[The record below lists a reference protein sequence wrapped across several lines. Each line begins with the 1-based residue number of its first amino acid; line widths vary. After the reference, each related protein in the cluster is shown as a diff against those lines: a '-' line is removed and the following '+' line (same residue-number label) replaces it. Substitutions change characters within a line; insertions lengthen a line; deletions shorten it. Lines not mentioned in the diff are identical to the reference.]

1 MYSEPNKPLTGVSKV
16 TGAVALQGWCQWRN
30 GSSLARS
37 SFEHTLFSPLR
48 NTRQAVGQDQ
58 SKSVSQLCLV
68 LWPGYEEHLCPPQPP
83 HCILID
89 TFPTCFYSKALS
101 ANTPNHTPLLGF
113 QSPLKI
119 PFYCKSCFVQSCW
132 RPLLTEYYQS
142 ENPIFFGGLWS
153 SLLVQAP
160 QRKSLLCDHKQY
172 KQKQPAVTL
181 LNASN
186 FCYFYKSVFY
196 QQLND
201 ADVDNIIY
209 SLMFEEL
216 LFL

>member
-16 TGAVALQGWCQWRN
+16 TGAVALQGWCEWRN

-58 SKSVSQLCLV
+58 SKSVSQLRLV

-119 PFYCKSCFVQSCW
+119 PF
-132 RPLLTEYYQS
+132 TA
-142 ENPIFFGGLWS
+142 NPALYKVAGGLSWQS
-153 SLLVQAP
+153 ITEVRIQYFLED
-160 QRKSLLCDHKQY
+160 CDHLFWFRPHRERACSVIINNTNKNSLQSHY
-172 KQKQPAVTL
+172 LMPAIFATSINL
-181 LNASN
+181 S
-186 FCYFYKSVFY
+186 ST
-196 QQLND
+196 
-201 ADVDNIIY
+201 
-209 SLMFEEL
+209 SS
-216 LFL
+216 